1 MSTQR
6 LSTQRLN
13 TSRRTLR
20 YAVPVAV
27 MASTFAITSLSR
39 VMSADAQT
47 PNLPSITPAELLAKV
62 SAAQIPAFSGTVTMT
77 ANLGLPDL
85 GGLGGDRV
93 PSSAIQL
100 LIGTHTANISADGPE
115 KVKITMAGEAA
126 ESSWI
131 RNGNEA
137 WSWDSSNQSVK
148 HLKKVKDQNATS
160 TDDPREP
167 NTSDAPAE
175 QLNPA
180 TVASNLLASV
190 DASTTV
196 SVRTTAY
203 VAGRA
208 AYELVLTPK
217 STNSTISEVV
227 LSVDA
232 ATGTPLET
240 RIMAKGVT
248 KPAIDVGFTTINFA
262 TPPASTFVFVP
273 PKGATVTE
281 VSSLSELLPIS
292 GPRHHHDDGANKEQ
306 QTPGGTPDATAPD
319 APSSGGTMTTIGTGW
334 DSVAVLTASPQA
346 SQINS
351 LMGAA
356 KEVKL
361 ANGSTARLLSTRLVN
376 VLVAADGRMAVGA
389 VNQAGLEAALAQPA
403 AAA

>member
-1 MSTQR
+1 M
-6 LSTQRLN
+6 N
-13 TSRRTLR
+13 THRRSLR
-20 YAVPVAV
+20 YAVPVAI
-27 MASTFAITSLSR
+27 MASTFGLTTLSG

-62 SAAQIPAFSGTVTMT
+62 STAKVPAFTGTVSMT

-85 GGLGGDRV
+85 GGFGGGTV

-100 LIGTHTANISADGPE
+100 LMGTHTANIAADGPE
-115 KVKITMAGEAA
+115 KVKVTMAGEAA

-137 WSWDSSNQSVK
+137 WAWDSSNQSVK
-148 HLKKVKDQNATS
+148 HLKANGTNDAADSKDS
-160 TDDPREP
+160 TDP
-167 NTSDAPAE
+167 NNPATDAPAE

-180 TVASNLLASV
+180 TAASNLLASV
-190 DASTTV
+190 DSSTAV

-217 STNSTISEVV
+217 STNSTIAEVV

-232 ATGTPLET
+232 ATGTPLEA
-240 RIMAKGVT
+240 RIMAKGIT
-248 KPAIDVGFTTINFA
+248 KPALEVGFTTINFA
-262 TPPASTFVFVP
+262 TPSASTFVFTP
-273 PKGATVTE
+273 PAGATVTE
-281 VSSLSELLPIS
+281 VTSFAELLPIS
-292 GPRHHHDDGANKEQ
+292 GPRHHGDHGKKDGQAQ
-306 QTPGGTPDATAPD
+306 PGGTAAPE
-319 APSSGGTMTTIGTGW
+319 ANGAGGSSITVGNGW
-334 DSVAVLTASPQA
+334 DTVAVMTAGPQA
-346 SQINS
+346 SQISS
-351 LMGAA
+351 LMNAA

-361 ANGSTARLLSTRLVN
+361 ADGSSARLLSTRLVN
-376 VLVAADGRMAVGA
+376 VLVASDGRMAIGA

>member
-1 MSTQR
+1 MNTQR
-6 LSTQRLN
+6 INLQR
-13 TSRRTLR
+13 RKLR

-62 SAAQIPAFSGTVTMT
+62 STAKVPAFSGTVSMT

-85 GGLGGDRV
+85 GSFGGGSV
-93 PSSAIQL
+93 PSSAVQL
-100 LIGTHTANISADGPE
+100 LMGTHTANISADGPE
-115 KVKITMAGEAA
+115 KVKITMAGDAA

-137 WSWDSSNQSVK
+137 WAWDSSNQSVK
-148 HLKKVKDQNATS
+148 HLKAAADTNDKSADDSKDSAAPE
-160 TDDPREP
+160 DPA
-167 NTSDAPAE
+167 D

-180 TVASNLLASV
+180 TAASILLASV
-190 DASTTV
+190 DESTKV

-217 STNSTISEVV
+217 SANSTVSEVV

-232 ATGTPLET
+232 ATGTPLEA

-248 KPAIDVGFTTINFA
+248 KPALEVGFTTINFA
-262 TPPASTFVFVP
+262 TPAASTFVFVP

-281 VSSLSELLPIS
+281 VSSFTDLLPIS
-292 GPRHHHDDGANKEQ
+292 GSRHRHGDGAKDN
-306 QTPGGTPDATAPD
+306 PSPDATASD
-319 APSSGGTMTTIGTGW
+319 SNGTGGSTTTVGTGW
-334 DSVAVLTASPQA
+334 DTVAVMTDSPQA
-346 SQINS
+346 SQISS
-351 LMGAA
+351 LMSAA

-361 ANGSTARLLSTRLVN
+361 ADGSTARLLSTRLVN
-376 VLVAADGRMAVGA
+376 VLIAADGRTAIGA